1 MVVDSGDYG
10 AATITQPVSISAI
23 GVVASIT
30 QTASGQN
37 ALTINTTGNVTIT
50 GLGLHGLGSGND
62 GIQVQQ
68 VGVLRLYHVTAE
80 GFNNDGVE
88 FDAGGQL
95 SIQDSRFTDNQYG
108 LAVTNASAQAFVRR
122 TSFDHN
128 SIAGIYAPFGVVT
141 ADDSSAH
148 FNGAGFQSS
157 GGTFVIARSR
167 SIFNGTGVSAVGAS
181 ATMQFSYC
189 SVAGNSLYAY
199 RAASGAAVSGTRPGT
214 SVVTGT
220 TSGTPS
226 TAATLQ

>member
-108 LAVTNASAQAFVRR
+108 LAGLMRRLRPSCGERASITIPSQA
-122 TSFDHN
+122 SMHL
-128 SIAGIYAPFGVVT
+128 
-141 ADDSSAH
+141 
-148 FNGAGFQSS
+148 S
-157 GGTFVIARSR
+157 GW
-167 SIFNGTGVSAVGAS
+167 
-181 ATMQFSYC
+181 
-189 SVAGNSLYAY
+189 
-199 RAASGAAVSGTRPGT
+199 
-214 SVVTGT
+214 
-220 TSGTPS
+220 
-226 TAATLQ
+226 